1 MEPQYQRRN
10 ELRKMELFD
19 TTSRIAVLE
28 NQLNNLGSEL
38 KEFRQDSKE
47 QHKQMM
53 EKIDDID
60 QRLNTIERWRWM
72 IIGGAAVLG
81 FLLSHFIK
89 YN

>member
-1 MEPQYQRRN
+1 
-10 ELRKMELFD
+10 MELFD

-28 NQLNNLGSEL
+28 TQLTNLGSDL

-53 EKIDDID
+53 EKISDID
-60 QRLNTIERWRWM
+60 ERLTIIEKWRWM

-81 FLLSHFIK
+81 FMAAHFIK
-89 YN
+89 